1 MEKSREDLK
10 NTNENIDQVNDTPT
24 RKRLLLI
31 MVFFILIA
39 LVIAGYTAYIQ
50 LVWGNELQVM
60 AYEQQNRD
68 RTIYAERGTI
78 YDSEGNV
85 LAISISVDTVSVS
98 PVIAQKNKA
107 LTLTEIAAG
116 MARILDM
123 DESAILEKLN
133 VKDSQYQLIVSKID
147 RSVGDVL
154 RTYIKDNKLVGIY
167 INIDTKRY
175 YPYSSLAAHAIGFVG
190 YDNHGLYGLESSM
203 DEYLGG
209 TDGKILTEVDV
220 DGTELPFA
228 LESQI
233 DAVDGYNIVSTINAE
248 IQRIAEEVVEQ
259 AITDNKAENGAV
271 CIISNSKTGE
281 LLAMVSS
288 PGYDLNDPRAL
299 PEGYAIEG
307 WTGLRTT
314 DVQLLYSTVWRNK
327 AIMDTYEPGSTF
339 KSITTSIALEEDVV
353 ELDTTVD
360 DYPVEVLGSTI
371 YCWSKEYPHGTETF
385 LHAVYNSC
393 NPVFVKISHL
403 IGIKTFYEY
412 VEAFGFKNETGIE
425 LTGEGQSIFHDV
437 PTILDMSCAAFGQRF
452 QITPMQMVVAYNAIA
467 NGGYIIQPTLIS
479 AITDDEGNIIEENE
493 PEVVRQV
500 ISAETSDTLRE
511 ILEGVVS
518 EGGAKNAYV
527 EGYRVAG
534 KTGTSQTT
542 EDGVYISSFC
552 GFAPADNPVITVLL
566 IVFDPKGESYYGSQ
580 VAAPYAKLIFEQVL
594 EYLDVEKEGD
604 DQDTVSTVYIPSL
617 NGYNI
622 EKAVEKLKRYGLSYS
637 IEGSTAGED
646 VTVMYQY
653 PLSGTEIASSGV
665 VILYT
670 YVPTDV
676 QTVRMPYLAGKNK
689 EEVIS
694 TLRDLGLNV
703 NADGLGTCITQQY
716 PSGTYLEKGSIINVT
731 FRYTDYLD

>member
-10 NTNENIDQVNDTPT
+10 NINKNTDQVNDTPT

-98 PVIAQKNKA
+98 PVIAQKSKT
-107 LTLTEIAAG
+107 LTLAEIAEG
-116 MARILDM
+116 MAGILDI
-123 DESAILEKLN
+123 DQSVILEKLS
-133 VKDSQYQLIVSKID
+133 VKNSQYQLIVSKID
-147 RSVGDVL
+147 RSVGDIL
-154 RTYIKDNKLVGIY
+154 RKYIKDNKLVGIY
-167 INIDTKRY
+167 IDIDTERY

-190 YDNHGLYGLESSM
+190 YDNHGLYGLESSL
-203 DEYLGG
+203 DDYLGG

-228 LESQI
+228 VESQI
-233 DAVDGYNIVSTINAE
+233 DAVDGYNVVSTINAE
-248 IQRIAEEVVEQ
+248 VQRIAEEVVEQ
-259 AITDNKAENGAV
+259 AIADNKAENGAV
-271 CIISNSKTGE
+271 CIVSNSKTGE
-281 LLAMVSS
+281 TLAMVSS
-288 PGYDLNDPRAL
+288 PGYDLNNPRAL
-299 PEGYAIEG
+299 PEGYTIEG
-307 WTGLRTT
+307 WTGLRST

-339 KSITTSIALEEDVV
+339 KSITTSIALEEDIV
-353 ELDTTVD
+353 ELDTIVD
-360 DYPVEVLGSTI
+360 DYPEEVLGSTI

-412 VEAFGFKNETGIE
+412 VEAFGFKNDTGIE
-425 LTGEGQSIFHDV
+425 LTGEGKSIFHDV

-467 NGGYIIQPTLIS
+467 NGGYIIQPTLVS
-479 AITDDEGNIIEENE
+479 AITDDEGNIIEEYE
-493 PEVVRQV
+493 PEVLRQV
-500 ISAETSDTLRE
+500 ISTETSDTLRG

-542 EDGVYISSFC
+542 EEGVYISSFC

-604 DQDTVSTVYIPSL
+604 DQDTLSTVYIPSL

-653 PLSGTEIASSGV
+653 PLSGTEIAASGV

-670 YVPTDV
+670 YVPNDV
-676 QTVRMPYLAGKNK
+676 QTVRMPYLGGKNK
-689 EEVIS
+689 DEVIS

-703 NADGLGTCITQQY
+703 NADGLGTCIAQQY
-716 PSGTYLEKGSIINVT
+716 PSGTYVEKGSIINVT
-731 FRYTDYLD
+731 FRYTDYRD